1 MLDSFLYQICLDNF
15 LFFIFSIVL
24 VISALAIIIVNNS
37 IYSVLFL
44 VLNFVTSASLLFL
57 LECEFISLLFIIIYV
72 GAIAVLF
79 LFVVMMLDVKV
90 IESSK
95 DLFKYLP
102 IGSIV
107 GLLFFIEITSVIYNS
122 FLASPYLTKAA
133 GIEYSNIYYN
143 WYSKIDVLTD
153 INSLGQILYT
163 HYLLQFLIAGFI
175 LLLAVIGAVVL
186 TMSNNAQKTKNQVFF
201 KQISR
206 SSKNI
211 LLV

>member
-1 MLDSFLYQICLDNF
+1 MESINCSF
-15 LFFIFSIVL
+15 
-24 VISALAIIIVNNS
+24 ALPLSHTTFKN
-37 IYSVLFL
+37 LQT
-44 VLNFVTSASLLFL
+44 TSAACSNAISSR
-57 LECEFISLLFIIIYV
+57 FIKSNSSALLFIIIYV

-175 LLLAVIGAVVL
+175 LFKDIKKYPNQRIFYGDDYKVPIDNLTPIDQLLND
-186 TMSNNAQKTKNQVFF
+186 T
-201 KQISR
+201 
-206 SSKNI
+206 I
-211 LLV
+211 L

>member
-1 MLDSFLYQICLDNF
+1 MLLDILLYMFTGIL
-15 LFFIFSIVL
+15 LISSIM
-24 VISALAIIIVNNS
+24 VISVRNPVH
-37 IYSVLFL
+37 SVLFL
-44 VLNFVTSASLLFL
+44 ILSFISSICILLL
-57 LECEFISLLFIIIYV
+57 LECEFFPLMFVIIYV

-79 LFVVMMLDVKV
+79 LFVVMMLDVKL

-122 FLASPYLTKAA
+122 FLASPYLTKAT

-143 WYSKIDVLTD
+143 WYSKIDILTD